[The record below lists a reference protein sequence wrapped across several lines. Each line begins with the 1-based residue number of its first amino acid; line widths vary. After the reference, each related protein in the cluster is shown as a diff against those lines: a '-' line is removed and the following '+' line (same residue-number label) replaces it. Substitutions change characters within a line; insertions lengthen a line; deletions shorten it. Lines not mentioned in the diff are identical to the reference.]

1 VRWHIEGIELKRKEE
16 DGAVS
21 DFLIGILFSIM
32 GVN

>member
-1 VRWHIEGIELKRKEE
+1 MIEGLELKRKEE

-21 DFLIGILFSIM
+21 DFLIGILFLIM